1 MDLHNRLDNSRIN
14 NRNPSTDDVLE
25 DITRSPDASGG
36 QSVIEINN
44 TISVSGVY
52 MDFKESGLCSS
63 DTLGINRLS
72 IQAITT
78 LLALFSLVDSTLLM
92 FVDSSLLIFAD
103 STVLM
108 FIGSTLVMFIGST
121 LLIFIDS
128 TLLMF
133 VDSTLLLFVDFDSD

>member
-63 DTLGINRLS
+63 HTLGINHKETAIARVNNKTGTCTIERLKDTNKCKQPQ
-72 IQAITT
+72 IRNKINHIHVIITK
-78 LLALFSLVDSTLLM
+78 
-92 FVDSSLLIFAD
+92 
-103 STVLM
+103 
-108 FIGSTLVMFIGST
+108 
-121 LLIFIDS
+121 
-128 TLLMF
+128 
-133 VDSTLLLFVDFDSD
+133 